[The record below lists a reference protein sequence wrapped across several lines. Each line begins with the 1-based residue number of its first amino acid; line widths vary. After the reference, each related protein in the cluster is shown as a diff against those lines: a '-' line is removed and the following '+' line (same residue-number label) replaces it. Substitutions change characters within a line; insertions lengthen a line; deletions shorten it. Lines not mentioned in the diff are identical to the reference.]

1 MKVLIV
7 YGTRYGAT
15 EGIAKR
21 MAEWFNTASFEV
33 ELINVKKDPWPDL
46 SQFQGLVL
54 GTGIKIGQWT
64 KEMKNFIKKH
74 NDEISNFKGPKI
86 FFVCSGYAAIP
97 ERYQE
102 IKEEYCLKALTNLGA
117 SVDDFE
123 AFGGVM
129 DVSPTSN
136 VGWLNK
142 QIIKAVDKQS
152 IDFDPK
158 GINDYRDWEKIE
170 EFTQTFIQRL
180 KNPS

>member
-1 MKVLIV
+1 MV
-7 YGTRYGAT
+7 
-15 EGIAKR
+15 
-21 MAEWFNTASFEV
+21 EWLNDNSFEAH
-33 ELINVKKDPWPDL
+33 LINIKDDQWPVL
-46 SQFQGLVL
+46 SQYQGLIL

-64 KEMKNFIKKH
+64 KEMKNFIKKR
-74 NDEISNFKGPKI
+74 NNEINNFAGPKV

-102 IKEEYCLKALTNLGA
+102 IKEEYCLKALTKLGV
-117 SVDDFE
+117 SMDDYE

-152 IDFDPK
+152 INFDPK
-158 GINDYRDWEKIE
+158 GINDYRDWVKIE
-170 EFTQTFIQRL
+170 EFTKNFIQRV
-180 KNPS
+180 KEKS